1 MHLGKFHRFPL
12 QACILV
18 HEVYHI
24 YEYMFMY
31 QNVDLEDA
39 VMACQPDDQDLF
51 CDLPM
56 IHEEAVRRV
65 FELLPREDRTA
76 GLAELFKVFG
86 DPTRVRILQ
95 ALRHSELCVCDLS
108 ALLSMSQS
116 AISHQLRIL
125 RGARLVRNRR
135 EGRVIYY
142 SLMDDHV
149 KTILDVGS
157 EHLAEEVESER

>member
-1 MHLGKFHRFPL
+1 
-12 QACILV
+12 
-18 HEVYHI
+18 
-24 YEYMFMY
+24 
-31 QNVDLEDA
+31 
-39 VMACQPDDQDLF
+39 MACQSGEDMF
-51 CDLPM
+51 CDVPM
-56 IHEEAVRRV
+56 IHEEVVRRV
-65 FELLPREDRTA
+65 FELLPGEDTTT
-76 GLAELFKVFG
+76 GLAEIFKVFG

-116 AISHQLRIL
+116 AVSHQLRIL

-149 KTILDVGS
+149 KTILDVGN
-157 EHLAEEVESER
+157 EHLSEASDLRGKIDD

>member
-1 MHLGKFHRFPL
+1 
-12 QACILV
+12 
-18 HEVYHI
+18 
-24 YEYMFMY
+24 
-31 QNVDLEDA
+31 
-39 VMACQPDDQDLF
+39 MACQSGEDMF
-51 CDLPM
+51 CDVPM
-56 IHEEAVRRV
+56 IHEEVVRRV
-65 FELLPREDRTA
+65 FKLLPGEDTTT
-76 GLAELFKVFG
+76 GLAEIFKVFG

-116 AISHQLRIL
+116 AVSHQLRIL

-157 EHLAEEVESER
+157 EHLSEVDLRGKIDD

>member
-1 MHLGKFHRFPL
+1 
-12 QACILV
+12 
-18 HEVYHI
+18 
-24 YEYMFMY
+24 
-31 QNVDLEDA
+31 
-39 VMACQPDDQDLF
+39 MACQSGEDMF
-51 CDLPM
+51 CDVPM
-56 IHEEAVRRV
+56 IHEKVVRRV
-65 FELLPREDRTA
+65 FELLPGEDTTT
-76 GLAELFKVFG
+76 GLAEIFKVFG

-116 AISHQLRIL
+116 AVSHQLRIL

-149 KTILDVGS
+149 KTILDVGN
-157 EHLAEEVESER
+157 EHLSEAADLRGKIDD